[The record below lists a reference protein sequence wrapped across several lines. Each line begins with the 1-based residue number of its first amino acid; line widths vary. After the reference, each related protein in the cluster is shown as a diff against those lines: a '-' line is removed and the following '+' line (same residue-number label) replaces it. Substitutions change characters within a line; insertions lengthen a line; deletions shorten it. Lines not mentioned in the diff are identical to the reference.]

1 MLALVDSGRGN
12 LRSVEKAL
20 AAAGMQPT
28 RTSDPDT
35 VRRADRI
42 VVPGQGAF
50 ADAMSALVEGG
61 LDQAIKEHIATG
73 KPYLGIC
80 LGLQLLFDESDEHGV
95 SSGLGVL
102 PGRVER
108 IPAPGLKIPHM
119 GWNDVRATRADPV
132 LDADG
137 QHFYFVHS
145 YAAVPAQPAVTV
157 LECDYG
163 SPLCAAIRTDN
174 ITACQFHPEK
184 SQDSGIALLTR
195 WFELT

>member
-20 AAAGMQPT
+20 AAAGMKPT
-28 RTSDPDT
+28 RTSDPET

-50 ADAMSALVEGG
+50 ADAMSALVACG
-61 LDQAIKEHIATG
+61 LDQAIREHIAAG

-95 SSGLGVL
+95 SKGLGVL
-102 PGRVER
+102 RGRVER
-108 IPAPGLKIPHM
+108 ISAPGLKVPHM
-119 GWNDVRATRADPV
+119 GWNDVRATRSDPV

-145 YAAVPAQPAVTV
+145 YAAVPTEPEITV

-163 SPLCAAIRTDN
+163 SALCAAVRRDN

-195 WFELT
+195 WLELT